1 MNLLHLTI
9 LLAYATLA
17 LTLRGGGFH
26 NYLVGEA
33 EMVLREMGFETARE
47 HPETLP
53 GGGKNFVDLLARRE
67 GLTVCIE
74 AETTARNVLSN
85 AIKADQIGCPL
96 IVLVPNAK
104 VRKAVV
110 RKLSSG
116 ELRPG
121 GCPICI
127 LFLGQ
132 LKQWV
137 MNYLHLNAPAN
148 GDGENRKSNQS
159 NQQEGW

>member
-9 LLAYATLA
+9 LLACSTLA
-17 LTLRGGGFH
+17 LTMRGGGFH

-33 EMVLREMGFETARE
+33 EMILREMGFKTARE

-96 IVLVPNAK
+96 IVLVPNAA
-104 VRKAVV
+104 VRKAVI
-110 RKLSSG
+110 RKLSS
-116 ELRPG
+116 
-121 GCPICI
+121 C
-127 LFLGQ
+127 
-132 LKQWV
+132 
-137 MNYLHLNAPAN
+137 
-148 GDGENRKSNQS
+148 
-159 NQQEGW
+159 